1 MDFMKQEI
9 KRIIRIYDEERDGD
23 GIFFDVYELIL
34 AKLDSEL
41 LVKDT

>member
-1 MDFMKQEI
+1 MKQEI
-9 KRIIRIYDEERDGD
+9 RKIIRVYDEEGEGD

>member
-1 MDFMKQEI
+1 MRQRINK
-9 KRIIRIYDEERDGD
+9 IIRVYEEERNGD
-23 GIFFDVYELIL
+23 EIFFDNYELIL

>member
-1 MDFMKQEI
+1 MKQEI
-9 KRIIRIYDEERDGD
+9 NKIIRIYDEEENGD

-34 AKLDSEL
+34 GKLDSEL

>member
-1 MDFMKQEI
+1 MKQET
-9 KRIIRIYDEERDGD
+9 KKIIRVYNEEGDGD

>member
-1 MDFMKQEI
+1 MKQEI
-9 KRIIRIYDEERDGD
+9 NKTIRVYNEERNSDE
-23 GIFFDVYELIL
+23 IFFDVYELIL